1 MMMENLDLLIT
12 GGEVITASGRRY
24 ANVAI
29 EQGKIAGVL
38 DPRAALPRAQKIID
52 ASGLYVLP
60 GAVDPHTHI
69 GGATK
74 VLGSLDTAMKVCT
87 RALAIGGTTTVMEM
101 IAPTKGSSL
110 RARLAAALSERRGV
124 MAIDFAFHPSLASV
138 DDGIIE
144 ELENCAEEGTPSF
157 HASFEGARGRE
168 PLDEGSLYRLLNLA
182 RGRRMM
188 AVIHA
193 EDPRLNRETIR
204 EIENA
209 SALENVARCRPWFSE
224 TAAVQRSVF
233 VARLTRGPLY
243 FEHLGA
249 GSSVDIVGAA
259 RRDGFAVYGE
269 TCPHYLCF
277 SEEIYR
283 TPRGVEFLKSPPL
296 RRREDAEALWN
307 GIGSDSISSVATD
320 ESLASIVEKRRLA
333 ERLPAYEVS
342 GGLNQIELRLTVMHN
357 EMVIKRGMPLEK
369 LISLLATGPAK
380 IFGLYPRKGTIEVG
394 SDADLVLFDPKIRK
408 KIKNEDLHQATDH
421 TIFEGWE
428 VQGFPQMTLSHGEI
442 LVENGTWVGSDSGGQ
457 WLGRQIDAS
466 VIQGPAA

>member
-1 MMMENLDLLIT
+1 MENVDLLVT
-12 GGEVITASGRRY
+12 GGEVITAYGRRY

-29 EQGKIAGVL
+29 QQGKIAGLL
-38 DPRAALPRAQKIID
+38 DPRVSLPKAQRTID
-52 ASGLYVLP
+52 AEGLYVFP
-60 GAVDPHTHI
+60 GAIDPHTHI

-74 VLGSLDTAMKVCT
+74 VVGSLAAAMKVCT

-101 IAPTKGSSL
+101 VAPTKGLSL
-110 RARLAAALSERRGV
+110 RAGLAEALSERRGN

-138 DDGIIE
+138 DDHVIA
-144 ELENCAEEGTPSF
+144 ELEKCAEDGTPSF
-157 HASFEGARGRE
+157 HGSFEGARGRE

-182 RGRRMM
+182 RSRRMM

-193 EDPRLNRETIR
+193 EDARLNREIIR
-204 EIENA
+204 ETENA
-209 SALENVARCRPWFSE
+209 GALENVARCRPWFSE

-233 VARLTRGPLY
+233 VARLTRGPIY

-249 GSSVDIVGAA
+249 GPSIDIVGAA
-259 RRDGFAVYGE
+259 RREGYAVYGE

-296 RRREDAEALWN
+296 RRKQDSEALWN
-307 GIGSDSISSVATD
+307 GIGNGSISSVATD
-320 ESLASIVEKRRLA
+320 ESLALIVEKRRLA

-342 GGLNQIELRLTVMHN
+342 GGLNQIELRLAVMHN
-357 EMVIKRGMPLEK
+357 EMVLKRGMPLEK
-369 LISLLATGPAK
+369 LVYLLATAPAT

-408 KIKNEDLHQATDH
+408 QIRNEDLHQATDH

-428 VQGFPQMTLSHGEI
+428 VQGFPKMTLSRGEI
-442 LVENGTWVGSDSGGQ
+442 LVENEIWVGSDSEGQ
-457 WLGRQIDAS
+457 WLERQIDPA
-466 VIQGPAA
+466 VIQGPVV

>member
-1 MMMENLDLLIT
+1 MMENLDLLIT
-12 GGEVITASGRRY
+12 GGEVITASERKY

-29 EQGKIAGVL
+29 QQGKISEL
-38 DPRAALPRAQKIID
+38 LEPRAGLPRAQRIID

-74 VLGSLDTAMKVCT
+74 VLGSLAVAMKVCT

-110 RARLAAALSERRGV
+110 RAGLATALSERRGI

-138 DDGIIE
+138 DDDVIE
-144 ELENCAEEGTPSF
+144 ELEKCAEEGIPSF
-157 HASFEGARGRE
+157 HASFEGARGRQ

-193 EDPRLNRETIR
+193 EDARLNRETIR
-204 EIENA
+204 EIENPG
-209 SALENVARCRPWFSE
+209 ALENVARCRPWFSE

-233 VARLTRGPLY
+233 VARLTRGPIY

-249 GSSVDIVGAA
+249 GPSIDIVGAA
-259 RRDGFAVYGE
+259 RRAGFAVYGE

-307 GIGSDSISSVATD
+307 GIGNGSISSVATD

-342 GGLNQIELRLTVMHN
+342 GGLNQIELRLAVMHN
-357 EMVIKRGMPLEK
+357 EMVVKRGMPLEK
-369 LISLLATGPAK
+369 LVYLLAAAPAK
-380 IFGLYPRKGTIEVG
+380 IFGLYPRKGTIDAG

-428 VQGFPQMTLSHGEI
+428 VQGFPQMTLSHGEV
-442 LVENGTWVGSDSGGQ
+442 LVEKGTWVGSDSGGQ
-457 WLGRQIDAS
+457 WLERQIDAS

>member
-1 MMMENLDLLIT
+1 MMENLDLLIT
-12 GGEVITASGRRY
+12 GGEVITAFGRKH

-29 EQGKIAGVL
+29 QQGKIAGLL
-38 DPRAALPRAQKIID
+38 DPDAALPRAQRTID
-52 ASGLYVLP
+52 ANGLYVLP

-69 GGATK
+69 GGGAK
-74 VLGSLDTAMKVCT
+74 VVGSVAAAMKVCT

-101 IAPTKGSSL
+101 ISPTKGLTL
-110 RARLAAALSERRGV
+110 RAGLTEALSERRGN
-124 MAIDFAFHPSLASV
+124 MAIDFAFHPSLASFN
-138 DDGIIE
+138 DDVIA
-144 ELENCAEEGTPSF
+144 ELEECAEEGTPSF

-182 RGRRMM
+182 RRRRMM

-193 EDPRLNRETIR
+193 EDARLNRETIR

-209 SALENVARCRPWFSE
+209 GALENVARCRPWFSE

-233 VARLTRGPLY
+233 VARLTRGPIY

-249 GSSVDIVGAA
+249 GPSIDIVGAG
-259 RRDGFAVYGE
+259 RREGFPVYGE

-307 GIGSDSISSVATD
+307 GIGNGSISSVATD
-320 ESLASIVEKRRLA
+320 ESLASIVEKRRLV

-342 GGLNQIELRLTVMHN
+342 GGLNQIELRLAVMHN
-357 EMVIKRGMPLEK
+357 EMVVKRGMPLEK
-369 LISLLATGPAK
+369 LVYLLAAAPAK
-380 IFGLYPRKGTIEVG
+380 IFGLYPRKGTIDAG

-428 VQGFPQMTLSHGEI
+428 VLGFPQMTLSHGEI
-442 LVENGTWVGSDSGGQ
+442 LVEKGTWVGSDSGGH
-457 WLGRQIDAS
+457 WLEREIDAS
-466 VIQGPAA
+466 VIQGPAT